1 VYMELTDSLK
11 KLLSE
16 TALQLKGAAKRRFMA
31 QTVLEFG
38 YGGQTLASQELG
50 WNRTTIR
57 QGIKELKR
65 GITCVDNHSAKG
77 RKKAEEH

>member
-1 VYMELTDSLK
+1 
-11 KLLSE
+11 
-16 TALQLKGAAKRRFMA
+16 MA

-38 YGGQTLASQELG
+38 YGGQTLASQKLG

>member
-1 VYMELTDSLK
+1 MKLTDSLK

-31 QTVLEFG
+31 QTVLELG
-38 YGGQTLASQELG
+38 YGGQTLAAQELG
-50 WNRTTIR
+50 WNLTTIR

-65 GITCVDNHSAKG
+65 GISK
-77 RKKAEEH
+77 